1 MTLIKLKYV
10 QTFTARGRR
19 FYYFRRPGTPRI
31 RLPGVPG
38 SHEFMRAYEAAL
50 DDGPKIEVGAART
63 RLGTVNAAIVAYYG
77 STDFIGLGAATQRF
91 RRNVIE
97 TWRAEVGDRPL
108 ALLERRHI
116 IGRLEKISKPFAR
129 RNWLKAIRHLMQYAV
144 TKSMIAV
151 DPTVGIKIKAPKSD
165 GFLTWAEP
173 HIEAYRARH
182 PIGTM
187 ARLAL
192 ELFLNS
198 AQRRSDV
205 LHMGRQHVH
214 DGRLQFQQKKTK
226 VRLTIP
232 VLPELATALAA
243 MPAENLTFLV
253 RENGQQFTDSTLGR
267 WFRERCDE
275 AGLKGYSAHGLRKA
289 ACVRLAEAGCT
300 EHEIMSF
307 SGHLS
312 LAEVARYTKEA
323 NRAKMA
329 VSAAAKLGTSS
340 VKPTSQSVK
349 QD

>member
-1 MTLIKLKYV
+1 MMVPASRSARAAPDPALCANSRLLRLNRFHRIGSCHATLPP
-10 QTFTARGRR
+10 Q
-19 FYYFRRPGTPRI
+19 
-31 RLPGVPG
+31 
-38 SHEFMRAYEAAL
+38 
-50 DDGPKIEVGAART
+50 
-63 RLGTVNAAIVAYYG
+63 
-77 STDFIGLGAATQRF
+77 
-91 RRNVIE
+91 VIE
-97 TWRAEVGDRPL
+97 AWRAERGDCPL
-108 ALLERRHI
+108 NQLERRHI
-116 IGRLEKISKPFAR
+116 VDRLDKVAKPFAR

-144 TKSMIAV
+144 NKSMIAV
-151 DPTVGIKIKAPKSD
+151 DPTIGIKIKAPKSD
-165 GFLTWAEP
+165 GFLTWAES
-173 HIEAYRARH
+173 HVEAYRARH

-192 ELFLNS
+192 ELFLNTC
-198 AQRRSDV
+198 QRRSDV
-205 LHMGRQHVH
+205 LHMGRQHIH

-226 VRLTIP
+226 VRLITP
-232 VLPELATALAA
+232 VLPELAEALAA

-253 RENGQQFTDSTLGR
+253 RENGRQFTDSTLGR